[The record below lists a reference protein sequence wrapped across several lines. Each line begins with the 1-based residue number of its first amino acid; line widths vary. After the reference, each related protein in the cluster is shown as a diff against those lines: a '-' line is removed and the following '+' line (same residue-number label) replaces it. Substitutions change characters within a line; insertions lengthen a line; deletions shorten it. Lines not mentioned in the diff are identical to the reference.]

1 LIGSQTTGR
10 SQATGNDQPIADLL
24 FKKFRAQVLEKDRSL
39 FLRGVVARFRVYFY
53 LPQALVELLLAPWFG
68 NRRKAGNLIFSHGC
82 AICFHGG
89 VCRKYLFGG
98 ELQ

>member
-1 LIGSQTTGR
+1 
-10 SQATGNDQPIADLL
+10 
-24 FKKFRAQVLEKDRSL
+24 
-39 FLRGVVARFRVYFY
+39 
-53 LPQALVELLLAPWFG
+53 LLLAPWFG